1 MTTDLFSNPKRF
13 GDMTAWRE
21 EALALHA
28 RGVFHPIEVEGFGP
42 FRAVIGRDEILEIE
56 AQHELF
62 TNGPE
67 PILTH
72 DAIIAMRAQGGPR
85 AKTLIHMDDPEH
97 RKYRMLTNDWFK
109 PGSVRQLQPRLDE
122 LSRKALATL
131 EQGGGEIDF
140 NTEVALPFPL
150 EVILAILGLPEED
163 YPRMLQLTQEM
174 FGASDPDFVPK
185 DRDPEDVMAV
195 LRDFFEYFAT
205 LSANRRANPTD
216 DLATQIANGQ
226 IDGAP
231 MPILETMGYYLIVA
245 TAGHDTTSASI
256 AEGMRLLAE
265 NPDQLALLRRKPEL
279 IPNAVEELI
288 RIASPVRHFMRT
300 AQEDTEVA
308 GEPIAEGE
316 WLMLSYAAANLDPRT
331 FEDPL
336 RFDVTR
342 KAAERQIA
350 FGYGVHYCLGAHLAR
365 LEMATLFGHLLPRLE
380 SVELAGE
387 VTTSTA
393 TFVSGIKS
401 LPIRYTLTAP

>member
-1 MTTDLFSNPKRF
+1 MSTDLFTNPRRF
-13 GDMTAWRE
+13 GDMTSWRE
-21 EALALHA
+21 EALALHS
-28 RGVFHPIEVEGFGP
+28 RGVFHPIEAEGFSP

-56 AQHELF
+56 RQHELF

-67 PILTH
+67 PILAL
-72 DAIIAMRAQGGPR
+72 DALIAMRAQGGPR

-131 EQGGGEIDF
+131 EEGGGEVDF

-163 YPRMLQLTQEM
+163 YSRMLQLTQEM

-185 DRDPEDVMAV
+185 DRDPEDVLAV
-195 LRDFFEYFAT
+195 LRDFFQYFAA
-205 LSANRRANPTD
+205 LSADRRAHPTD
-216 DLATQIANGQ
+216 DLATRIANGL

-231 MPILETMGYYLIVA
+231 LPDLETMGYYLIVA
-245 TAGHDTTSASI
+245 TAGHDTTSAAM

-265 NPDQLALLRRKPEL
+265 NPDQLALLRRKPDL

-288 RIASPVRHFMRT
+288 RISSPVRHFMRT
-300 AQEDTEVA
+300 AQDDTEVA
-308 GEPIAEGE
+308 GEPIAKGE

-331 FEDPL
+331 FQDPL
-336 RFDVTR
+336 RFDVAR
-342 KAAERQIA
+342 EVADQHMA
-350 FGYGVHYCLGAHLAR
+350 FGYGIHYCLGAHLAR

-401 LPIRYTLTAP
+401 LPIRYTLTAG

>member
-1 MTTDLFSNPKRF
+1 MSTDLFTNPRRF
-13 GDMTAWRE
+13 GDMTSWRE
-21 EALALHA
+21 EALTLHT
-28 RGVFHPIEVEGFGP
+28 RGVFHPIEAEGFSP

-56 AQHELF
+56 RQHELF

-67 PILTH
+67 PILTL
-72 DAIIAMRAQGGPR
+72 DEIIAMRAQGGPR

-97 RKYRMLTNDWFK
+97 RKYRLLTNDWFK

-131 EQGGGEIDF
+131 EEGAGEVDF

-185 DRDPEDVMAV
+185 DRDPEDVLAV
-195 LRDFFEYFAT
+195 LRDFFLYFAG
-205 LSANRRANPTD
+205 LSADRRANPTD
-216 DLATQIANGQ
+216 DLATRIANGR

-231 MPILETMGYYLIVA
+231 LPDLETMGYYLIVA
-245 TAGHDTTSASI
+245 TAGHDTTSAAM

-288 RIASPVRHFMRT
+288 RISSPVRHFMRT
-300 AQEDTEVA
+300 AQDDTEVA
-308 GEPIAEGE
+308 GEPIAKGE

-331 FEDPL
+331 FQDPL
-336 RFDVTR
+336 RFDVAR
-342 KAAERQIA
+342 EAADQHMA
-350 FGYGVHYCLGAHLAR
+350 FGYGIHYCLGAHLAR
-365 LEMATLFGHLLPRLE
+365 LEMETLFGHLLPRLE

-401 LPIRYTLTAP
+401 LPIRYTLTAG

>member
-1 MTTDLFSNPKRF
+1 
-13 GDMTAWRE
+13 
-21 EALALHA
+21 
-28 RGVFHPIEVEGFGP
+28 
-42 FRAVIGRDEILEIE
+42 
-56 AQHELF
+56 
-62 TNGPE
+62 
-67 PILTH
+67 
-72 DAIIAMRAQGGPR
+72 
-85 AKTLIHMDDPEH
+85 
-97 RKYRMLTNDWFK
+97 
-109 PGSVRQLQPRLDE
+109 
-122 LSRKALATL
+122 
-131 EQGGGEIDF
+131 
-140 NTEVALPFPL
+140 
-150 EVILAILGLPEED
+150 
-163 YPRMLQLTQEM
+163 
-174 FGASDPDFVPK
+174 
-185 DRDPEDVMAV
+185 MAV

-205 LSANRRANPTD
+205 LSANRRAKPTD

-300 AQEDTEVA
+300 AQEDAEVA
-308 GEPIAEGE
+308 GEPIAKGE
-316 WLMLSYAAANLDPRT
+316 WLMLSYAAANLDPRA

-336 RFDVTR
+336 RFDVSR
-342 KAAERQIA
+342 KAADQQIA

-380 SVELAGE
+380 SVEIAGE

-401 LPIRYTLTAP
+401 LPIRYTLTAA